1 MTFLKKLFK
10 FMLLPTCITN
20 YYSDRILL
28 KSVNSQKLITK
39 IYYVIKRYTVFTRY
53 YNNYNN

>member
-39 IYYVIKRYTVFTRY
+39 IYVIKRYTVFTRY